1 MGRGSRLFASRPG
14 RQSVEPT
21 SSSNAKIAGV
31 LTIIAGVSALFGS
44 LVLGAV
50 GVGVSAVLSSIPGHM
65 PQGLPLLPLLVFIPL
80 SVLILTLAVLAI
92 IGGVYGVRREHF
104 WLLVVG
110 AAASVFCFLPL
121 GIAALVFAALAEK
134 DFGRGPQP
142 AG

>member
-1 MGRGSRLFASRPG
+1 M
-14 RQSVEPT
+14 EPS

-50 GVGVSAVLSSIPGHM
+50 GVAGSAVLSAIPGHV
-65 PQGLPLLPLLVFIPL
+65 PHGLPLLPLLLFIPL
-80 SVLILTLAVLAI
+80 SLLILALALLAI
-92 IGGVYGVRREHF
+92 IGGVYGVRLEHF

-121 GIAALVFAALAEK
+121 GIAALVFAGLAEK
-134 DFGRGPQP
+134 EFGPGPGP
-142 AG
+142 AR